1 MFQYL
6 LTGELVRSRQ
16 GLKNF
21 HGSHEVAFNIVSV
34 CSLHISFSSKA
45 KIGDVSSI

>member
-1 MFQYL
+1 MFQCL
-6 LTGELVRSRQ
+6 LTGELVSSRR

-21 HGSHEVAFNIVSV
+21 HSSHEFAFNIISV